1 MARYKTTGT
10 RKRKRKKGAPTFVC
24 SIPLR
29 LTPRKLKACE
39 TRFEVAR
46 LVYNAALS
54 ECFQRIEKI
63 KRDPRWAKVQ
73 AMPKQVEGKS
83 NPARSALYSELRTD
97 YGFTSRALGS
107 YGSSLRKHFIRDHVG
122 AQEAQVIAERAY
134 TAANAWFVHKRGRP
148 RFKAKGHG
156 VHSLVAKDNNGD
168 IKISKDGSGITWAG
182 ISLPFALDPGDP
194 VYFWAALH
202 VAARKLLRGG
212 IVRTKIRGVPTY
224 RALLVFDGVALQRY
238 EVGEEKVTLDPGLG
252 YANVVTD
259 TGVYREQLAGPSG
272 TDPGI
277 DFDRARIR
285 RLSRKLDR
293 EHRAGSPEC
302 FDEKGRHIHG
312 TCHWKKRSKAACK
325 TMDQLAEAQRIMAAH
340 RRTLHGNLQNRI
352 LGMGTNVTAEKNS
365 YRSFQRNYG
374 RSVRDRA
381 PGGFITGLLRK
392 AESAGGVTREG
403 DPRISAPSQSCVC
416 GARKKKP
423 LSLRVHTCSECG
435 TGPIQR
441 DVFSAFLW
449 RHINADGTLDAP
461 KAQKELSRR
470 QDIAVHAAS
479 GDFKQ
484 QVPMARKRYGRV
496 GIRVSALE
504 LLAAKLQ
511 NPVPPA
517 DHRSVAPA
525 TPETGSATPRA
536 VGGQPP
542 TAAA

>member
-1 MARYKTTGT
+1 MA
-10 RKRKRKKGAPTFVC
+10 
-24 SIPLR
+24 
-29 LTPRKLKACE
+29 
-39 TRFEVAR
+39 
-46 LVYNAALS
+46 
-54 ECFQRIEKI
+54 
-63 KRDPRWAKVQ
+63 
-73 AMPKQVEGKS
+73 
-83 NPARSALYSELRTD
+83 
-97 YGFTSRALGS
+97 
-107 YGSSLRKHFIRDHVG
+107 
-122 AQEAQVIAERAY
+122 
-134 TAANAWFVHKRGRP
+134 
-148 RFKAKGHG
+148 
-156 VHSLVAKDNNGD
+156 
-168 IKISKDGSGITWAG
+168 AG
-182 ISLPFALDPGDP
+182 
-194 VYFWAALH
+194 
-202 VAARKLLRGG
+202 KLLRVG

-259 TGVYREQLAGPSG
+259 TGVYREQLAGPDG

-285 RLSRKLDR
+285 RLSRRLDR

-312 TCHWKKRSKAACK
+312 TCHWKERSKPSRN
-325 TMDQLAEAQRIMAAH
+325 TIDQLSEAHRIMASH

-352 LGMGTNVTAEKNS
+352 LGMGRDIIAEKNS
-365 YRSFQRNYG
+365 YKSFQRNYG
-374 RSVRDRA
+374 HSVRDRA
-381 PGGFITGLLRK
+381 PGSFITGLLHK
-392 AESAGGVTREG
+392 AESAGGLTREG

-423 LSLRVHTCSECG
+423 LSLRVHTCSDCG

-441 DVFSAFLW
+441 DVFSAFLL
-449 RHINADGTLDAP
+449 RHINPDGTLDAP
-461 KAQKELSRR
+461 KARQELSRR

-484 QVPMARKRYGRV
+484 RVPMALKRYGRV
-496 GIRVSALE
+496 GNPGPTSE
-504 LLAAKLQ
+504 LLAAKPQ

-536 VGGQPP
+536 VGRTPP